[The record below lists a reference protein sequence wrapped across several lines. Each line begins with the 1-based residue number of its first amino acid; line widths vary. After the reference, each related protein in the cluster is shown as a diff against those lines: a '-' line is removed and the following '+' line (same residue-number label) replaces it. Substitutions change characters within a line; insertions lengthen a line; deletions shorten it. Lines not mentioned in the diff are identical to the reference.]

1 MAKLRAALLA
11 AGRGIRMGGAEPK
24 ALIALDDKEPPLH
37 YLLRALE
44 KNGVNDLLVI
54 TGFAPPALETYLAK
68 HSEGFQVTF
77 ARNARFASWGNFHS
91 VRMALDQSPG
101 MDLLLLNSD
110 IVVTPAVLERAVAT
124 DADLVLAVQRRRRLE
139 AEDMRVELDGDIVRG
154 IGKGLKMVRS
164 HGEFCGVSVIRP
176 RGARVYGDVANG
188 LEWRA
193 ETSLYYEDV
202 YARMLDSIGARASVV
217 EEGEYAE
224 IDSPE
229 DVSAAVAVV
238 EHNEPAWS

>member
-1 MAKLRAALLA
+1 MAKLRATLLA
-11 AGRGIRMGGAEPK
+11 AGRGVRMGGAEPK
-24 ALIALDDKEPPLH
+24 ALIALGDREPPLH

-44 KNGVNDLLVI
+44 KNGINDLLVI
-54 TGFAPPALETYLAK
+54 TGFAPPALEAYLAK
-68 HSEGFQVTF
+68 HSERFQVTF

-101 MDLLLLNSD
+101 MDLLMLNSD

-139 AEDMRVELDGDIVRG
+139 AEDMRVELHGDIVRG

-176 RGARVYGDVANG
+176 RGARVYSDVANE

-202 YARMLDSIGARASVV
+202 YARMLDSISARASVV
-217 EEGEYAE
+217 QEGEYAE
-224 IDSPE
+224 VDSPE

-238 EHNEPAWS
+238 EHNEQAWS